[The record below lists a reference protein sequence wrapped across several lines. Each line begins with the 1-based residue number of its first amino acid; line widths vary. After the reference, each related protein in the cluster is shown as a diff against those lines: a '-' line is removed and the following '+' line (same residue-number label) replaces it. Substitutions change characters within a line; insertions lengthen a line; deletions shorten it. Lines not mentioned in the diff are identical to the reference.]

1 MDYHILIWILLMPKL
16 ITFGETMVQY
26 NATYEG
32 PFIENGTYILDAAGA
47 ESNFAINLSK
57 INGDLET
64 VWISRL
70 GNDDAG
76 KFILENLKCK
86 TKISVEIDANDFTG
100 ISYLNHI
107 DEDTHVKKY
116 VRKNSAASKIDF
128 SDIKPQIITADAIHL
143 TGITPALS
151 DQCYRTVFETL
162 EYSKNCNIPVILDIN
177 YREPLWPPSVA
188 KQTYDLMIKYPSILK
203 MGLDE
208 AEKVW
213 QLGFT
218 DIEYVKYFHSVTK
231 SIVLLTRGSNGAI
244 LYDGNHIIEHSGYKV
259 NVVDP
264 IGAGDAF
271 MAGFV
276 GALFKHINNKNI
288 LEINTLTNHKELELS
303 LKVANACGALTC
315 TARGDTASMPNIQDA
330 MKIIR
335 ENKIFS

>member
-1 MDYHILIWILLMPKL
+1 MTKL

-26 NATYEG
+26 NATYNG
-32 PFIENGTYILDAAGA
+32 PFIEDGKYILDAAGA
-47 ESNFAINLSK
+47 ESNFAVNLSK
-57 INGDLET
+57 INPDLET

-76 KFILENLKCK
+76 RFILENLEGK
-86 TKISVEIDANDFTG
+86 TKISVEINSEHFTG

-107 DEDTHVKKY
+107 DEDTHIKKY

-128 SDIKPQIITADAIHL
+128 SSIKPQIMDADVIHL

-151 DQCYRTVFETL
+151 NKCYETVFQTL
-162 EYSKNCNIPVILDIN
+162 EYGKNSNIPIILDIN
-177 YREPLWPPSVA
+177 YREPLWTPSDA
-188 KQTYDLMIKYPSILK
+188 KQVYNHMIRYPFILK

-213 QLGFT
+213 QLGLT
-218 DIEYVKYFHSVTK
+218 DREYAKYFHDFTNN
-231 SIVLLTRGSNGAI
+231 IVLLTKGEHGAI
-244 LYDGNHIIEHSGYKV
+244 LYDGNNIIEHSGYKI

-276 GALFKHINNKNI
+276 GALFKNINHKNI
-288 LEINTLTNHKELELS
+288 PNISTLTHHKELKLS
-303 LKVANACGALTC
+303 LEIGNACGGLTC
-315 TARGDTASMPNIQDA
+315 TTRGDTASMPDMEKA
-330 MKIIR
+330 MSIVK
-335 ENKIFS
+335 ENQILP